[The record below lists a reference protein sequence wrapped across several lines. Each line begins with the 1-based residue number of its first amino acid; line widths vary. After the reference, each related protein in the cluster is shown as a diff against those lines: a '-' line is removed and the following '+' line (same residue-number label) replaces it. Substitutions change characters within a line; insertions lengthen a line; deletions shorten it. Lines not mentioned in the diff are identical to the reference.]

1 MGQGAYILGCEATR
15 LNPAEK
21 AFFAEADPWG
31 FILFARN
38 VADPDQLRA
47 LTDELRAA
55 VGRAAPIL
63 IDQEG
68 GRVERMRGP
77 HWRQWMPAAD
87 HVKLAGGNAE
97 RSMWLRY
104 RLIGEELRQV
114 GIDCNCAPVADVARR
129 RTHPILANRC
139 YGAGAVAV
147 TSISRSVAD
156 GLLAAGVLPVIKHM
170 PGHGRAFA
178 DSHLNLPVVEAS
190 EKELQHT
197 DFAPFAALN
206 DLPMAMTAHIVYSEL
221 DHAAATVSSRMI
233 DIMRRDIGFG
243 GLLMSDDISMQALA
257 GSLGERVSAALA
269 AGCDLVT
276 HCTGDLDEMRAVVE
290 ASGAMT
296 AAAQGRAEAALAARR
311 PVQETDIA
319 KLEAEQRDLL
329 GGRPYV

>member
-1 MGQGAYILGCEATR
+1 MGQGAYILGCQATR
-15 LNPAEK
+15 LIPAEK

-38 VADPDQLRA
+38 IADPDQLRA

-87 HVKLAGGNAE
+87 HVKLAGSNAE

-104 RLIGEELRQV
+104 RLIGDELRRV
-114 GIDCNCAPVADVARR
+114 GIDCNCAPVADIARR

-139 YGAGAVAV
+139 YGAGAVKV
-147 TSISRSVAD
+147 TSIARSVAD
-156 GLLAAGVLPVIKHM
+156 GLMAAGVLPVIKHM

-178 DSHLNLPVVEAS
+178 DSHLDLPVVETS
-190 EKELQHT
+190 EKELLQT
-197 DFAPFAALN
+197 DFVPFAALN
-206 DLPMAMTAHIVYSEL
+206 DLPMAMTAHIVYSEM
-221 DHAAATVSSRMI
+221 DGAAATVSSRMI
-233 DIMRRDIGFG
+233 DVMRGDIGFG

-257 GSLGERVSAALA
+257 GSLEERVGAAMA

-276 HCTGDLDEMRAVVE
+276 HCTGDLDEMRAVTGVG
-290 ASGAMT
+290 GAMT
-296 AAAQGRAEAALAARR
+296 SAAQARADAALETRR
-311 PVQETDIA
+311 QVQEMDIA
-319 KLEAEQRDLL
+319 ALEAEQRDLL
-329 GGRPYV
+329 GGSPYV